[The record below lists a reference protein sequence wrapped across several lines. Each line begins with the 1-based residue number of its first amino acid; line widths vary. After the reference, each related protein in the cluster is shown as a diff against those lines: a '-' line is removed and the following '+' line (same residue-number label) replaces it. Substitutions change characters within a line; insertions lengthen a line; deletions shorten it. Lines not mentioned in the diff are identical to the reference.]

1 MRNGHLGHLRIR
13 FIVPPNARTAD
24 LSLILIRS
32 SPPAGTNRQRHD
44 SLHLSDIEGGAAP
57 VSQCVGLSV
66 IVSLSSP
73 PAIN

>member
-13 FIVPPNARTAD
+13 FIVPPNAQTAD
-24 LSLILIRS
+24 LSLIRS
-32 SPPAGTNRQRHD
+32 SPPSGTNRRTHD
-44 SLHLSDIEGGAAP
+44 SPHLSDIEGGAAP